1 MGGGQNPAAHEPMK
15 ENMNPD
21 PGSTKGSA
29 EASDAKFR
37 EVLRAARP
45 SPSLPPRFQEN
56 VWRRIE
62 DADAPV
68 KSSSWLDT
76 FAALVLRPRFAYAPV
91 APLMLAGVLLGTYQ
105 GAQNAKQTEQARY
118 LAAVAPNSLR

>member
-1 MGGGQNPAAHEPMK
+1 MK

-21 PGSTKGSA
+21 PGSTRGSA
-29 EASDAKFR
+29 EAGDARFR
-37 EVLRAARP
+37 AVLRAARP

-62 DADAPV
+62 DAEAPV
-68 KSSSWLDT
+68 KSGSWLDA
-76 FAALVLRPRFAYAPV
+76 FAALVLRPRFAYATV
-91 APLMLAGVLLGTYQ
+91 ATLVLAGVLLGTYQ
-105 GAQNAKQTEQARY
+105 GAQTARQDAQARY